1 MKNDVRLFD
10 RVMDSLVAAKSS
22 YDALPPLKQGMKPIY
37 HRVLYMIHRL
47 QEEHG
52 AARVS
57 DLSSGLDILLPNM
70 TKLLKEMEGQQLVE
84 KYRPPTDKRV
94 VQIRMTSQGEQY
106 FNDRVLPYRN
116 QVLKE
121 LDNLEPADVETM
133 IRTIH
138 QIQDILHRVYADR
151 KD

>member
-10 RVMDSLVAAKSS
+10 RVMDSLVAAKNS
-22 YDALPPLKQGMKPIY
+22 YDALPPLKAGMKPIY

-84 KYRPPTDKRV
+84 KYRPPSDKRV
-94 VQIRMTSQGEQY
+94 VQIKMTSQGEQY
-106 FNDRVLPYRN
+106 FNDRVRPYRN

-121 LDNLEPADVETM
+121 LDNLETTDIETM